1 MIAAEGGAVPELKLE
16 LRNPET
22 GETQPLRE
30 LDREEALA
38 VLTHAEIVAA
48 ELVPW
53 GSNHTF
59 AVAMQHENEQHLAIY
74 KPTAGERPLHD
85 FPFGTLANRE
95 MAAWLL
101 SDALGWGIVPPT
113 VLRDGPYGEGSVQIF
128 VPHTAEF
135 DGDEEYWGADTI
147 ANERIV
153 LFDHIANNADRKL
166 THCLVSA
173 SGKPFGIDHGLTFHV
188 LPKLRTVMWQFEQ
201 EPIRPELVDD
211 LRGFLKR
218 TEGHQ
223 PIEELLSPD
232 EWQAFIVRAES
243 LLAEMHYPVLDP
255 RFNIPYGW
263 W

>member
-1 MIAAEGGAVPELKLE
+1 MPELKLE

-22 GETQPLRE
+22 GEVQPLRE
-30 LDREEALA
+30 LERAEALA
-38 VLTHAEIVAA
+38 VLTHGEIVAA

-59 AVAMQHENEQHLAIY
+59 AVAIQHENEQHLGIY

-95 MAAWLL
+95 MASWLL
-101 SDALGWGIVPPT
+101 SDGLGWDIVPPT

-128 VPHTAEF
+128 VPHIAEF
-135 DGDEEYWGADTI
+135 DGDEEYWGADGI

-173 SGKPFGIDHGLTFHV
+173 SGKPFGIDHGLTFHAE
-188 LPKLRTVMWQFEQ
+188 PKLRTVMWQFVE
-201 EPIRPELVDD
+201 EPIHPDLLGD
-211 LRGFLKR
+211 LRRFL
-218 TEGHQ
+218 
-223 PIEELLSPD
+223 EEDHAELKALLNKE
-232 EWQAFIVRAES
+232 EWEAFINRIDILVEQQR
-243 LLAEMHYPVLDP
+243 YPALDP